1 MFAMSSGTLLSFLD
15 APVVVGDPEGRAAY
29 VNPAFEARFSAGAAP
44 ATGAPLASL
53 FDGGVR
59 EAVLRAVAEVCQSG
73 ASRRFRVRHAGAGYA
88 ALASPIVAEDA
99 RVGFVIVFLETAADD
114 ERLHALAREIREPAA
129 EVAGVLEDAAERLRS
144 RDEAVRALLDDGQR
158 ALSRLRKAA
167 NELGELLAGRTPEPT
182 GADPVAVARDVAALL
197 APDFQRTR
205 VKLKLRLPEAGLP
218 VGVRPRE
225 LADALANL
233 LRARLSACQAGATVT
248 LAGRVVERD
257 GRRSVV
263 VAVIDD
269 RGPQDAPP
277 PDCEPE
283 AVRRAVAAMG
293 ADLRSS
299 TDPGGCTTAIRLS
312 VPNQ

>member
-1 MFAMSSGTLLSFLD
+1 MSSGTLLSFLD

-29 VNPAFEARFSAGAAP
+29 VNPAFEARFAIGASA

-59 EAVLRAVAEVCQSG
+59 EAVLQAVAEVCRSG

-99 RVGFVIVFLETAADD
+99 RVGFVIVFLESAADD
-114 ERLHALAREIREPAA
+114 ERLHALAREIREPA
-129 EVAGVLEDAAERLRS
+129 EELAGVMEDAAERLRGG

-158 ALSRLRKAA
+158 ALARLRKAGQ
-167 NELGELLAGRTPEPT
+167 ELVGLLAGRPSEPA

-197 APDFQRTR
+197 APDFQRGG
-205 VKLKLRLPEAGLP
+205 VKLKLRLPEAGLL
-218 VGVRPRE
+218 VSIRPRE
-225 LADALANL
+225 LADALSNL
-233 LRARLSACQAGATVT
+233 LRARLAACGEGATVT

-257 GRRSVV
+257 GRQSVV

-269 RGPQDAPP
+269 RGPLDAPP

-299 TDPGGCTTAIRLS
+299 ADSSGCTTAIRLS
-312 VPNQ
+312 APNQ